1 MLRSL
6 KLNNSFVPLSLLLIT
21 TISFAPLIHSLGF
34 YWDDWP
40 SMWYLHFQGPQSF
53 HDNFSVDRPLL
64 AWIFRITTSM
74 FGESTLAWQ
83 LFGIFTRWL
92 TTLSFW
98 WVLRLIWPRHSA
110 QVAWTALLF
119 AVYPSFH
126 QQYIAVTYS
135 NAFLVYVLFLLSFAA
150 MILAIQTPRW
160 YWLLMLL
167 SIATSGI
174 SMFIA
179 EYFFGLELLRPLLL
193 WYLQRDQKTNL
204 MQKIK
209 RITLQWIPY
218 LFLMISFLVWRVFLH
233 DTPRAEIT
241 LFDQLASQPVQAI
254 LGLSA
259 TIIEDIFKVSV
270 LAWWQTLN
278 PELWISAFRTGIFVI
293 VAQMTIFIS
302 AAALSFFVI
311 SSLQKAQDK
320 DTELIDGSSS
330 WGKQAIIAG
339 GFALL
344 VGGWP
349 FWPTN
354 LRIELFF
361 PNDRFTTPLMVGAS
375 LLLGGFIAL
384 MPRRRLLSAILVSVL
399 VGLAASMHF
408 QGAIGYRQEWQAL
421 KNWFWQLSWRAP
433 QIEPGTIILSGDL
446 FLEYYSDNSLTA
458 PLNWTYA
465 PDNHSLDLSY
475 LFMDIEARLG
485 NDLAGI
491 EPDLPIHSQYR
502 SASFSGNTSQSILVF
517 FAPPRCVKVMDPVDD
532 LNLPYKPNYI
542 RPALTL
548 SNLDLIITNPGQSA
562 SPPTQIFGQEPQH
575 GWCFYFEKAELAV
588 QMRDWEEVVRL
599 SEKAFPFK
607 EKFDRE
613 TASELIPFIRG
624 FAQVGQW
631 DTAYSLSMK
640 AYQASPKMQNM
651 LCSTWYYLMQSTSE
665 SQARQS
671 FLAQLNASL
680 SCEISE

>member
-6 KLNNSFVPLSLLLIT
+6 KLNDRFVPLSLLLIT
-21 TISFAPLIHSLGF
+21 AISFAPLIHSLGF

-64 AWIFRITTSM
+64 AWIFRITTSI

-98 WVLRLIWPRHSA
+98 WVLRLIWPRHNT

-119 AVYPSFH
+119 AIYPSFH

-150 MILAIQTPRW
+150 MILAIRKPRW
-160 YWLLMLL
+160 YWVLMLL
-167 SIATSGI
+167 SIAASGI

-209 RITLQWIPY
+209 RIALQWTPY
-218 LFLMISFLVWRVFLH
+218 LLLMVSFLVWRVFLH
-233 DTPRAEIT
+233 DTPRGEIT

-254 LGLSA
+254 LGLIT
-259 TIIEDIFKVSV
+259 TIIKDIFKVSM
-270 LAWWQTLN
+270 LAWWQTIN
-278 PELWISAFRTGIFVI
+278 PELWIFAFRTGIIVI
-293 VAQMTIFIS
+293 VAQISIFLS
-302 AAALSFFVI
+302 AAALSFWVI
-311 SSLQKAQDK
+311 SNLQKAQNETTDL
-320 DTELIDGSSS
+320 TERSSS

-375 LLLGGFIAL
+375 LLLGGFISL
-384 MPRRRLLSAILVSVL
+384 IPRRRFLNVILVSVL

-408 QGAIGYRQEWQAL
+408 QGAIGFRQEWGAL
-421 KNWFWQLSWRAP
+421 KDWFWQLSWRAP

-446 FLEYYSDNSLTA
+446 YLDYYSDNSLTA

-465 PDNHSLDLSY
+465 PDNYSLDMSY

-485 NDLAGI
+485 NDLASI

-502 SASFSGNTSQSILVF
+502 SAYFDGNTSQSILVF
-517 FAPPRCVKVMDPVDD
+517 FAPPRCVKVMHPVDD

-548 SNLDLIITNPGQSA
+548 SNLELIITNPGQSA
-562 SPPTQIFGQEPQH
+562 SPPTHIFGEEPQH
-575 GWCFYFEKAELAV
+575 GWCYYFEKAELAV

-599 SEKAFPFK
+599 SEKAFLLK

-624 FAQVGQW
+624 FAQTGQW
-631 DTAYSLSMK
+631 ETASSLSMK

-671 FLAQLNASL
+671 ALAQLNANL

>member
-1 MLRSL
+1 
-6 KLNNSFVPLSLLLIT
+6 
-21 TISFAPLIHSLGF
+21 
-34 YWDDWP
+34 
-40 SMWYLHFQGPQSF
+40 MWYLHFQGPQSF

-64 AWIFRITTSM
+64 AWIFRITTSI

-98 WVLRLIWPRHSA
+98 WVLRLIWPRHNT

-119 AVYPSFH
+119 AIYPSFH

-150 MILAIQTPRW
+150 MILAIRKPRW
-160 YWLLMLL
+160 YWVLMLL
-167 SIATSGI
+167 SIAASGI

-204 MQKIK
+204 KQKIK
-209 RITLQWIPY
+209 RIALQWTPY
-218 LFLMISFLVWRVFLH
+218 LLLMVSFLVWRVFLH
-233 DTPRAEIT
+233 DTPRGEIT

-254 LGLSA
+254 LGLIT
-259 TIIEDIFKVSV
+259 TIIKDIFKVSM
-270 LAWWQTLN
+270 LAWWQTIN
-278 PELWISAFRTGIFVI
+278 PELWISAFRTGIIVI
-293 VAQMTIFIS
+293 VAQISIFLS
-302 AAALSFFVI
+302 AAALSFWVI
-311 SSLQKAQDK
+311 SNLQKAQNETTDL
-320 DTELIDGSSS
+320 TERSSS

-375 LLLGGFIAL
+375 LLLGGFISL
-384 MPRRRLLSAILVSVL
+384 IPRRRFLNVILVSVL

-408 QGAIGYRQEWQAL
+408 QGAIGFRQEWGAL
-421 KNWFWQLSWRAP
+421 KDWFWQLSWRAP

-446 FLEYYSDNSLTA
+446 YLDYYSDNSLTA

-465 PDNHSLDLSY
+465 PDNYSLDMSY

-485 NDLAGI
+485 NDLASI

-502 SASFSGNTSQSILVF
+502 SAYFDGNTSQSILVF
-517 FAPPRCVKVMDPVDD
+517 FAPPRCVKVMHPVDD

-548 SNLDLIITNPGQSA
+548 SNLELIITNPGQSA
-562 SPPTQIFGQEPQH
+562 SPPTHIFGEEPQH
-575 GWCFYFEKAELAV
+575 GWCYYFEKAELAV

-599 SEKAFPFK
+599 SEKAFLLK

-624 FAQVGQW
+624 FAQTGQW
-631 DTAYSLSMK
+631 ETASSLSMK

-671 FLAQLNASL
+671 ALAQLNANL